1 MIDRFRFFKTRL
13 SVLSFGYN
21 SLMTDKT
28 QNPIAEKLR
37 LLSPRNPHCPPVVLC
52 IGSDRVTGDCLGPLV
67 GQMLSGKLDAYAF
80 VYGSLSAP
88 VTALNVVETV
98 RFIKKRHPQ
107 SLVIAVDSSVGD
119 KSDVGS
125 VRVMGDGI
133 YPGAAG
139 GKSLPKVGDVSVTA
153 TVADMGGNA
162 LYGVKLGFV
171 YSLAEVIASAIA
183 ESLSA

>member
-1 MIDRFRFFKTRL
+1 
-13 SVLSFGYN
+13 
-21 SLMTDKT
+21 MTDKT

-88 VTALNVVETV
+88 
-98 RFIKKRHPQ
+98 
-107 SLVIAVDSSVGD
+107 VGD